1 MKITPQEVSHVAD
14 LARLHMSQ
22 EEIEAMARQLDD
34 ILTYVAKLNELDTE
48 AIVPTTHAISIV
60 NAFREDEMQPSLDR
74 GGYALSKR
82 LSRLMRPYRTWGYPW
97 PPIVF
102 LLLSFWSLTYMLID
116 RPWESIAGLA
126 TIMVGAIG
134 CVVSCYK

>member
-60 NAFREDEMQPSLDR
+60 NAFREDEMKQSLGR
-74 GGYALSKR
+74 EKVLANAPQENGE
-82 LSRLMRPYRTWGYPW
+82 
-97 PPIVF
+97 
-102 LLLSFWSLTYMLID
+102 SF
-116 RPWESIAGLA
+116 
-126 TIMVGAIG
+126 
-134 CVVSCYK
+134 VVPRVI